1 MDGFLIVAA
10 ILLLLVAI
18 VLSVCLVN
26 SNAAVREANKRE
38 EIRQDFFK
46 REGMHVYAK
55 VTRVMLQ
62 KDLKQYD
69 VFATWYSRETG
80 KTYNF
85 QETCVFPKSA
95 RQGFQPNISKGDT
108 ISVWI
113 IFSQPTYYVEQSW

>member
-10 ILLLLVAI
+10 IILLFVAI

-26 SNAAVREANKRE
+26 SNATVKEANKRE

-55 VTRVMLQ
+55 VTKVVPQ

-80 KTYNF
+80 RTYNF
-85 QETCVFPKSA
+85 QETCAFPKSA
-95 RQGFQPNISKGDT
+95 RQEFRPNISKGDT

-113 IFSQPTYYVEQSW
+113 IFNQPTYYVEQSW